1 MLERLHEHID
11 MELHVNTRTDTIFVV
26 TAVVFNFVM
35 LGISTSQAA
44 EATSSDMRHAAT
56 AQIVLFITLALSV
69 IVNGI
74 AIAGL
79 MTGRATRR
87 KLQQGLLMM
96 YKDAEIDKYYDESL
110 LTNYMRRYVLF
121 VAIIAIL
128 GVTAIL
134 IPLVVLLT

>member
-44 EATSSDMRHAAT
+44 EATSTDTRHAAT